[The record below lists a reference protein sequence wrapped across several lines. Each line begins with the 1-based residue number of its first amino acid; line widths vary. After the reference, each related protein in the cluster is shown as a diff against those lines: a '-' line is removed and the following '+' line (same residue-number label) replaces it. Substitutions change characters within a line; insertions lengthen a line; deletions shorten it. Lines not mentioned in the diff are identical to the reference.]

1 MTYSKKR
8 VDKNKLFRA
17 LMVITLTVFMLVQAT
32 TMTFS
37 YVPDSEREYKTVI
50 VRSGDTLWSIANEYS
65 SGDVR
70 DKIKDIKKFNN
81 LKSDVLCVGDRIQ
94 VPIYE

>member
-1 MTYSKKR
+1 MTFSRR

-17 LMVITLTVFMLVQAT
+17 LMVLTLTLFMLVQAA

-37 YVPDSEREYKTVI
+37 YVPESEREYKI
-50 VRSGDTLWSIANEYS
+50 VVVHSGDTLWSIASEYA

-70 DKIKDIKKFNN
+70 DKIKDIKSFNN
-81 LKSDVLCVGDRIQ
+81 LKSDVLVAGDRIR
-94 VPIYE
+94 VPLYD